1 MIFFFNVHGQLAK
14 GTVYQGGVHNP
25 SIVWRKGGFPTGATS
40 QALVSNVD
48 FAPTI
53 LDLAQV
59 DYSQHKFD
67 GQSFLPYLE
76 GESPPEE
83 RMLYFELGY
92 ARGVRIGNWKYMAIR
107 YPEAVENMNLEER
120 AAVLKEWNDARYRR
134 QLNIVTDDP
143 TQPFSHLTAIP
154 GGGDAEKNST
164 GSYPAYF
171 ERDQLYNL
179 ASDPNE
185 QSNLAGDARHA
196 SVLAEMQLALKKQL
210 ETLPGTF
217 GELKP

>member
-1 MIFFFNVHGQLAK
+1 
-14 GTVYQGGVHNP
+14 
-25 SIVWRKGGFPTGATS
+25 
-40 QALVSNVD
+40 
-48 FAPTI
+48 
-53 LDLAQV
+53 
-59 DYSQHKFD
+59 
-67 GQSFLPYLE
+67 
-76 GESPPEE
+76 
-83 RMLYFELGY
+83 
-92 ARGVRIGNWKYMAIR
+92 
-107 YPEAVENMNLEER
+107 MNLEER
-120 AAVLKEWNDARYRR
+120 AAILKEWNDARYRR